1 MTTWG
6 FDIFKRLPDGSPLW
20 VGQASTLDEAKKELD
35 AINPSGSDQYFIRE
49 AATGQIVFGW
59 GAGGGEP

>member
-20 VGQASTLDEAKKELD
+20 VGQASTLDQAMKELD
-35 AINPSGSDQYFIRE
+35 AVNPSGSDQYFIRE
-49 AATGQIVFGW
+49 AATGQIVFDLGI
-59 GAGGGEP
+59 GDAES